1 MKTQKTKKVSLI
13 ASIIGCSVWLSC
25 STGTITGQT
34 MKETRNVTPFN
45 AIALA
50 MSGNIYL
57 SQGDHQSV
65 EIETD
70 KASLEFI
77 ETETRGN
84 TLTVKTRE
92 GQWHN
97 LGQVKVYITM
107 KDISQI
113 DVSGSGSITGQTPIR
128 SNDLKMDVSGSG
140 NIKIPALEVPAIS
153 ITITGS
159 GDINLA
165 GKNDEAKLDA
175 TITGSGSFKAD
186 ELTVANASV
195 TITGSG
201 SARINVLKALE
212 TNITGSGSVLYKGNP
227 VVDARSTGSGRTSG
241 L

>member
-1 MKTQKTKKVSLI
+1 MKTKRTKKASLI
-13 ASIIGCSVWLSC
+13 AMIICCSVLLTC
-25 STGTITGQT
+25 STGPITGQT
-34 MKETRNVTPFN
+34 IKEKRDCDTFN
-45 AIALA
+45 KLALA
-50 MSGNIYL
+50 MSANIYL
-57 SQGDHQSV
+57 SQGDRQSV
-65 EIETD
+65 EIEAD
-70 KASLEFI
+70 KATLENI

-84 TLTVKTRE
+84 TLTVKSKE
-92 GQWHN
+92 GHWRN
-97 LGQVKVYITM
+97 LGPVKIYITM

-113 DVSGSGSITGQTPIR
+113 DVSGSGSIVAETSIR
-128 SNDLKMDVSGSG
+128 STDMKMNVSGSG
-140 NIKIPALEVPAIS
+140 NIKVPALETNVAS
-153 ITITGS
+153 IKITGS

-165 GKNDEAKLDA
+165 GKNDEARLDV

-186 ELTVANASV
+186 ELPVGNASI